1 MANDFDGAISY
12 ALKRV
17 DCPSLKPEQRDSIK
31 AVYDGKDVFVWLP
44 TGYGKSICYTTLP
57 FVLDYKLG
65 RIDSGNH
72 SIVLVVSPLI
82 LLMIDQVVGLKA
94 VGVSASILNTTGG
107 SIPKALLATEDDL
120 TKCSILFSSPEA
132 LVSSKWREVL
142 EKPSI
147 SGRIVAV
154 VVDEVHCISKWQVG

>member
-1 MANDFDGAISY
+1 M
-12 ALKRV
+12 
-17 DCPSLKPEQRDSIK
+17 
-31 AVYDGKDVFVWLP
+31 
-44 TGYGKSICYTTLP
+44 
-57 FVLDYKLG
+57 LDYKLG

-72 SIVLVVSPLI
+72 SVVLVVSPLI
-82 LLMIDQVVGLKA
+82 SLMIDQVVGLKA

-154 VVDEVHCISKWQVG
+154 VVDEVHCIPKWQVG